1 MQDWQYIYIYIHT
14 CNTHTYTQSMH
25 IVKLRSLKDGNSSL
39 LTVTGRKSKLESMD
53 FPMKYGGGPANF
65 PLNQSIELFEWQ
77 KEHWCVFL
85 GCVQLSSFRVLYTL
99 WNERGLTTPKQCA
112 TGKQMCQ
119 CQSVLCKPHESE
131 IPKKYAMF
139 PWKKVCVSVCARVHM
154 CARFHTCVCTY
165 VRACPVLT
173 MKIKFEHKSPPDLIR
188 RRPKLWSLR
197 ILSRRCLVSQRRHV
211 QLRFVVLSCTLHD
224 EIMYS
229 MDLQTVDSKVEI
241 ASEFPWSPHQQSW
254 TWVVLLHHFMVIYL
268 RKCWTTIRYFG

>member
-1 MQDWQYIYIYIHT
+1 
-14 CNTHTYTQSMH
+14 MH
-25 IVKLRSLKDGNSSL
+25 IVKPRSLKDGNSSL

-53 FPMKYGGGPANF
+53 FPMKYGGVLLIFPWTN
-65 PLNQSIELFEWQ
+65 PLNCLNGKKNIDVYFLV
-77 KEHWCVFL
+77 VFNYPVL
-85 GCVQLSSFRVLYTL
+85 GYYTL
-99 WNERGLTTPKQCA
+99 FGLIPGDGSWRNERGLTTPKQCA

-131 IPKKYAMF
+131 IPKKIRNVSLEESMC
-139 PWKKVCVSVCARVHM
+139 VCVCARTYVCAFPHM
-154 CARFHTCVCTY
+154 CVYLCARF
-165 VRACPVLT
+165 PVLT